1 MCQTKNENK
10 QDVGLLLLSSSVGT
24 VAFRKSPYATRC
36 ATTSEN
42 SLDFSERDTLTAV
55 SSVWHGHHNLYRSTF
70 QSRNLKTTHFADA

>member
-24 VAFRKSPYATRC
+24 VASRKSPYAMRC

-55 SSVWHGHHNLYRSTF
+55 SSVWHGHLRTLEDSV
-70 QSRNLKTTHFADA
+70 LKPALARPR